1 MRFQYEKSAAFILRL
16 MDPIIEM
23 FSKVSATGDSS
34 NLRGGR
40 VHFISRPTPY
50 PTPLQPPQV
59 TTQGTSSQ
67 QLSVVE
73 GQLTWMI
80 YIVGAVIKGRLSSS
94 SAESQV
100 SCDPHS
106 RLV

>member
-1 MRFQYEKSAAFILRL
+1 M
-16 MDPIIEM
+16 
-23 FSKVSATGDSS
+23 
-34 NLRGGR
+34 
-40 VHFISRPTPY
+40 
-50 PTPLQPPQV
+50 
-59 TTQGTSSQ
+59 TTQGISSQ

-100 SCDPHS
+100 GG
-106 RLV
+106 